1 MAIWNTTALVPN
13 TLKRSEFPPSL
24 LTPFPELYCSKVS
37 EVVSNLQATHIRRIC
52 LEETRG
58 EMKRRQTIQVHLVRG
73 LPPATLWFGYFQK
86 KKWVRDTSSG
96 QLSFVVNL
104 LEVNRI
110 SMYFSRKEEYP
121 HVFWLFILW
130 LVRNWHLEH
139 GALLRCCVGIYEST
153 MSLFKFMWLLV

>member
-37 EVVSNLQATHIRRIC
+37 KVVSNLQATHIRRIC

-58 EMKRRQTIQVHLVRG
+58 KMKRRQTIQVHLVRG
-73 LPPATLWFGYFQK
+73 LPPAYLVIRLLP
-86 KKWVRDTSSG
+86 KWVRDTSCG

-130 LVRNWHLEH
+130 LFRNWHLEH
-139 GALLRCCVGIYEST
+139 GRCSIELLCWYLWIDDV
-153 MSLFKFMWLLV
+153 MV